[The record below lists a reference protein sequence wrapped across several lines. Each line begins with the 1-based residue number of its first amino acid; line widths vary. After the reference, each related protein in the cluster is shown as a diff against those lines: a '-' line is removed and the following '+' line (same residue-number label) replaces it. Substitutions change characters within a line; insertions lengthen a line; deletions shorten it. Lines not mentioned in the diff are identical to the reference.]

1 MQRGTR
7 FTCNHRFSWR
17 HASSATY
24 VVHDMANLAESSI
37 LATQGGTVVH
47 ATVCS
52 APSTSSDDF
61 LPLTVDYRDRYYAS
75 GQVPSFS
82 NRRERHGSEGEVLI
96 ARVIDRAIRP
106 LFVKGYTNE
115 VQVTVTAHA
124 IDGIHDPIVLAVNA
138 ASYALMHS
146 KQPWNGPVACTRVG
160 IIDNEL
166 IVDPPAKDISR
177 SELNL
182 LYAGTAQR
190 PLM

>member
-1 MQRGTR
+1 
-7 FTCNHRFSWR
+7 
-17 HASSATY
+17 
-24 VVHDMANLAESSI
+24 MANLAESSV

-52 APSTSSDDF
+52 APSLSSDDF

-75 GQVPSFS
+75 RQVPSTA
-82 NRRERHGSEGEVLI
+82 NRRERHGSENEVLI

-124 IDGIHDPIVLAVNA
+124 IDGVHDPVVLAVNA
-138 ASYALMHS
+138 VSHALMHS
-146 KQPWNGPVACTRVG
+146 NQPWNGPVACTRIG
-160 IIDNEL
+160 MIDRELIID
-166 IVDPPAKDISR
+166 PPSKDMSR
-177 SELNL
+177 SYLNL

-190 PLM
+190 PLMYVFAYFYLWLNLEQDRSYGR